1 MVIILIKIQ
10 LLGSLLKLL
19 NKSYYDNVF
28 LVDSTGFVLKYWFS
42 MPPVETKNYESI
54 AAFLGFSSF
63 VVRLLNEYKP
73 SHISFAF
80 DESLGTCFRNKIYPD
95 YKKNRENAPEEL
107 KAQLNLC
114 REFLSILGLD
124 NNASSEYEADD
135 IIHTL
140 SHNVRNSGCNNII
153 LTNDKDLY
161 QLIYPGDVWWD
172 YKTKMFT
179 HDDLKDFLG
188 FIPQNLSDFL
198 GLMGDSV
205 DNIPGAPGLGEKTA
219 MTLMAEYNDLES
231 LINQL
236 NSIPERVGIKFKRFI
251 KIINENK
258 KIIYLSKKL
267 ATLEYIESLNN
278 DLDSLKR
285 KTLDLKRLEEFLI
298 KTGMKDGQRNSWLR
312 DIEKLVI

>member
-1 MVIILIKIQ
+1 
-10 LLGSLLKLL
+10 
-19 NKSYYDNVF
+19 
-28 LVDSTGFVLKYWFS
+28 
-42 MPPVETKNYESI
+42 MPPVETKNHESI

-63 VVRLLNEYKP
+63 VVRLLGEYKP
-73 SHISFAF
+73 TYISFAF

-107 KAQLNLC
+107 KVQLDLC
-114 REFLSILGLD
+114 RQFLSLLGLD

-140 SHNVRNSGCNNII
+140 SINVRNSGFKNVI

-161 QLIYPGDVWWD
+161 QLIYPGDLWWD
-172 YKTKMFT
+172 YKSKMFT
-179 HDDLKDFLG
+179 HDDLREFLG
-188 FIPQNLSDFL
+188 FVPQNLSDFL

-219 MTLMAEYNDLES
+219 MALMAEYNDLET
-231 LINQL
+231 LINEL
-236 NSIPERVGIKFKRFI
+236 NTIPERVGVKFRRFI

-267 ATLEYIESLNN
+267 ATLEYIENLNN

-285 KTLDLKRLEEFLI
+285 KSLDLEKLKEFLI
-298 KTGMKDGQRNSWLR
+298 TTGMKDGQINSWLR
-312 DIEKLVI
+312 DIKKLVIQ

>member
-1 MVIILIKIQ
+1 
-10 LLGSLLKLL
+10 
-19 NKSYYDNVF
+19 
-28 LVDSTGFVLKYWFS
+28 
-42 MPPVETKNYESI
+42 MPPVETKNHESI

-63 VVRLLNEYKP
+63 VVRLLGEYKP
-73 SHISFAF
+73 TYISFAF

-107 KAQLNLC
+107 KVQLDLC
-114 REFLSILGLD
+114 RQFLSLLGLD

-140 SHNVRNSGCNNII
+140 SINVRNSGFKNVI

-161 QLIYPGDVWWD
+161 QLIYPGDLWWD
-172 YKTKMFT
+172 YKSKMFT
-179 HDDLKDFLG
+179 HDDLREFLG
-188 FIPQNLSDFL
+188 FVPQNLSDFL

-219 MTLMAEYNDLES
+219 MALMAEYNDLET
-231 LINQL
+231 LINEL
-236 NSIPERVGIKFKRFI
+236 NTIPERVGVKFRRFI

-267 ATLEYIESLNN
+267 ATLEYIENLNN

-285 KTLDLKRLEEFLI
+285 KSLDLEKLKEFLI
-298 KTGMKDGQRNSWLR
+298 TTGMKDGQINSWLR
-312 DIEKLVI
+312 DIKKLVI

>member
-1 MVIILIKIQ
+1 
-10 LLGSLLKLL
+10 
-19 NKSYYDNVF
+19 
-28 LVDSTGFVLKYWFS
+28 
-42 MPPVETKNYESI
+42 MPPVETKNHESI

-63 VVRLLNEYKP
+63 VVRLLGEYKP
-73 SHISFAF
+73 TYISFAF

-107 KAQLNLC
+107 KVQLDLC
-114 REFLSILGLD
+114 RQFLSLLGLD

-140 SHNVRNSGCNNII
+140 SINVRNSGFKNVI

-161 QLIYPGDVWWD
+161 QLIYPGDLWWD
-172 YKTKMFT
+172 YKSKMFT
-179 HDDLKDFLG
+179 HDDLREFLG
-188 FIPQNLSDFL
+188 FVPQNLSDFL

-219 MTLMAEYNDLES
+219 MALMAEYNDLET
-231 LINQL
+231 LINEL
-236 NSIPERVGIKFKRFI
+236 NTIPERVGVKFRRFI

-267 ATLEYIESLNN
+267 ATLEYIENLNN

-285 KTLDLKRLEEFLI
+285 KSLDLEKLKEFLI
-298 KTGMKDGQRNSWLR
+298 MTGMKDGQINSWLR
-312 DIEKLVI
+312 DIKKLVIQ